1 MKFKMERLGLFILIL
16 MMFSCSSIK
25 SGLER
30 ARDFQNRGVS
40 DVYLNSIQH
49 PIQLD
54 SVYLDRKNID
64 AIMFYKQSNAIIIHQ
79 NNLDAEFLK
88 LSDVN
93 EPYKSIVL
101 NGELLSTND
110 IKNIRLES
118 SIIKSFIL
126 LNSEDLNADR
136 STDETHNRTILITTK
151 K

>member
-101 NGELLSTND
+101 NGE
-110 IKNIRLES
+110 
-118 SIIKSFIL
+118 
-126 LNSEDLNADR
+126 
-136 STDETHNRTILITTK
+136 
-151 K
+151 

>member
-1 MKFKMERLGLFILIL
+1 
-16 MMFSCSSIK
+16 
-25 SGLER
+25 
-30 ARDFQNRGVS
+30 
-40 DVYLNSIQH
+40 LNSIQH